1 MIQYVLQI
9 KLLSSMTSSGGVG
22 RVGLVDRDVA
32 FDNLGLPVLPGKRLK
47 GLWREAYRDVMEA
60 WVLCGTPATPAEQ
73 IFGEA
78 GGQPGNGSACLYVA
92 SAELRDA
99 SSLRSWLTYLQNLDQ
114 QAIHPI
120 HPDDVTQFF
129 SSIRTQTAID
139 RWTGAAHQ
147 DTLRFTRTL
156 RPGLVFQ
163 ASVRFDNPPN
173 ATLLHAL
180 TLGAAALQCIGTA
193 RTRGFGKVECRLL
206 ARDENGQTSD
216 LLEQI
221 PFSETLPSLSGPSHS
236 RQQSCISKRSKSTSS
251 VFPVSRS
258 VPTHLLRYR
267 LALSAPAIIPVADGD
282 PNTVMTRDIVPGNH
296 LWGVAAWQYLR
307 QPDNTAK
314 DDTFCYLFLDGNLRF
329 LSAYPEVQDPYGLDE
344 KTQRLIPVPH
354 SIRRFK
360 DDDDLV
366 DLLKIGEVQEP
377 LQRLERRYARIEGE
391 TVETQTVVRTE
402 LNYHHARAG
411 DRSVGRALGAEIK
424 DGGSF
429 FVYEAIQ
436 AGQSFQG
443 AVLGLETDLRFL
455 RTLLN
460 DTALIRIGRSRSAQY
475 GEAKLEWIDD
485 APQVL
490 TAVSSEWYGFVEGE
504 SELPPLL
511 DNRLIITFLSPLL
524 TVNDRG
530 HPEACFPKQELIQA
544 LGLESLATGLTL
556 VRSYSRTELI
566 GGYHAHL
573 RLPRQQWPAIATGS
587 VFEFKFK
594 SRECDISQE
603 NLLALE
609 QSGLGLRKGEGY
621 GRVAVNRHGYLN
633 LEGKVEETPWDVTGN
648 STRPSIPLPQVIQD
662 LLKDIAKKRCL
673 AEMRQW
679 AITIAQSLEPAPSHA
694 LLGRLRLFL
703 DHDTLNTGLEN
714 LRTPAKEQLTRC
726 QMVNQFAMVRFE
738 PQPKT
743 LWELLEQVGNCPE
756 SLAKEQIEHH
766 IREVV
771 ADQEELIGS
780 MVDSLADEDSS
791 MICKD
796 FLYHLITAL
805 YRKQTRT

>member
-60 WVLCGTPATPAEQ
+60 WSLCGASATPAER

-99 SSLRSWLTYLQNLDQ
+99 PSLKPWLAYLQNMDQ
-114 QAIHPI
+114 KAIYPI
-120 HPDDVTQFF
+120 RPDDVTQFF
-129 SSIRTQTAID
+129 CAIRTQTAID
-139 RWTGAAHQ
+139 RYTGAAHQ

-156 RPGLVFQ
+156 RPGLIFQ
-163 ASVRFDNPPN
+163 ALVRFDNPPN

-180 TLGAAALQCIGTA
+180 TLGAAALQSIGIA

-206 ARDENGQTSD
+206 ARDENGQMSD

-221 PFSETLPSLSGPSHS
+221 PVSEPLPSLSRPSHS
-236 RQQSCISKRSKSTSS
+236 HQQSCISKRSKSTPS
-251 VFPVSRS
+251 VFPVSRA

-267 LALSAPAIIPVADGD
+267 LALTAPAIIPVADGD
-282 PNTVMTRDIVPGNH
+282 PNTVMTRDIVPGSH

-307 QPDNTAK
+307 QPDNTSK
-314 DDTFCYLFLDGNLRF
+314 DDAFRYLFLDGNLRF
-329 LSAYPEVQDPYGLDE
+329 LSAYPEAHDPHGLDE
-344 KTQRLIPVPH
+344 RTQRLIPVPH
-354 SIRRFK
+354 SIRKFK
-360 DDDDLV
+360 DGDDLV
-366 DLLKIGEVQEP
+366 DLLEIGEVQEP
-377 LQRLERRYARIEGE
+377 LQRLERRYARIGE

-411 DRSVGRALGAEIK
+411 DRRVGRALGAEIK

-443 AVLGLETDLRFL
+443 AVLGSETDLRFL
-455 RTLLN
+455 QTLLN
-460 DTALIRIGRSRSAQY
+460 DTTLIRIGRSRSAQY
-475 GEAKLEWIDD
+475 GEAKLEWVDD
-485 APQVL
+485 APQAL
-490 TAVSSEWYGFVEGE
+490 TAVSSEWCGFVDGGLA
-504 SELPPLL
+504 LPPLL
-511 DNRLIITFLSPLL
+511 DNRLIITALSPLL
-524 TVNDRG
+524 AVNDRG

-544 LGLESLATGLTL
+544 LGLESSATALTL

-566 GGYHAHL
+566 GGYQAHL

-594 SRECDISQE
+594 SRECDISRE

-621 GRVAVNRHGYLN
+621 GRIAVNRHGYLD
-633 LEGKVEETPWDVTGN
+633 LEGEMEETSLDVTGH
-648 STRPSIPLPQVIQD
+648 STRPSIPLPQVLQD
-662 LLKDIAKKRCL
+662 LFKDIAKRRCL
-673 AEMRQW
+673 AEIRQW

-703 DHDTLNTGLEN
+703 DHNVLNTSLEN

-726 QMVNQFAMVRFE
+726 KMVNQFAMMGFE

-743 LWELLEQVGNCPE
+743 LWELLEQAGNDPE
-756 SLAKEQIEHH
+756 SLTKEQIEHH

-771 ADQEELIGS
+771 SDQDELIGP
-780 MVDSLADEDSS
+780 MVDSLADEAGS
-791 MICKD
+791 MMCKD
-796 FLYHLITAL
+796 FLYHLLTAL
-805 YRKQTRT
+805 YRKQART